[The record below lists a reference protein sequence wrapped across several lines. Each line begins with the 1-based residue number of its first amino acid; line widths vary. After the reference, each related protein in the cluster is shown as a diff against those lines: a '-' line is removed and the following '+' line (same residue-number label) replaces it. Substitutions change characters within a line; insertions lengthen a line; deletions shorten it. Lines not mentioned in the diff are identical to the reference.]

1 MLAFNVSNRYLALEP
16 VLGNLARDAGLA
28 CAAQR
33 DRKSEDDGAP
43 ETDSSDWVVMAKRS
57 RDLQAVTSG
66 AGWHDCARG
75 AGGVVWTD
83 DFSNLV
89 RALDLSK

>member
-1 MLAFNVSNRYLALEP
+1 
-16 VLGNLARDAGLA
+16 
-28 CAAQR
+28 
-33 DRKSEDDGAP
+33 
-43 ETDSSDWVVMAKRS
+43 MAKRS
-57 RDLQAVTSG
+57 RDLRAVTSG

-89 RALDLSK
+89 GALDLGR

>member
-1 MLAFNVSNRYLALEP
+1 M
-16 VLGNLARDAGLA
+16 LGNLARDAGLA

-33 DRKSEDDGAP
+33 DRESEDDGAP
-43 ETDSSDWVVMAKRS
+43 GTDASDWVVMAKRS
-57 RDLQAVTSG
+57 RDLRAVTSG